1 MNKSRSA
8 VDNFSTPNTNG
19 EINKNK
25 SEILLFISNLIS
37 RAFFDAHIKQTLDN
51 YLFSFSWINGTITD
65 YKVRAIWCS
74 SAILRIFRMA

>member
-25 SEILLFISNLIS
+25 SEIFDFISNLVS
-37 RAFFDAHIKQTLDN
+37 RVLFDALIKQTLDN
-51 YLFSFSWINGTITD
+51 YLFSFLWNNGTITV
-65 YKVRAIWCS
+65 YIVRAIWCS